1 MGAAIMLPKV
11 AFVAFA
17 VAGVL
22 STAAVAGSPPNP
34 GGFGQAVAANTD
46 LARNFGSGPGASD
59 WGATRA
65 DVAKGA
71 YPGGNPGLN
80 ADAKAAQGANPTH
93 GKP

>member
-1 MGAAIMLPKV
+1 MRKARPSASSDT
-11 AFVAFA
+11 
-17 VAGVL
+17 GVNE
-22 STAAVAGSPPNP
+22 TATGRSHPFFMN
-34 GGFGQAVAANTD
+34 QAVAANTD